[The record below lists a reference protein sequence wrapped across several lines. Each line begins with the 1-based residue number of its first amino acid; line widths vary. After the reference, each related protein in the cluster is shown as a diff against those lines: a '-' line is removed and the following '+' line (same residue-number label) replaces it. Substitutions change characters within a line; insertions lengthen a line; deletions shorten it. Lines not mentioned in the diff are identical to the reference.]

1 MAGIVRYLCNKVRI
15 RFGSHDLSAKGVSDD
30 LMAKADAVQRHFT
43 PSNKRHHFVHPRLP
57 HRDVPPRPGDDD
69 SVGLNRL
76 LNDGT
81 VPIVEALV
89 GMGGPQ
95 QDLLG
100 LEMLDNFLN
109 ACTAKRF
116 PLSQKVNHQQT
127 HIPRWKEDTLNLSEK
142 KTGMWRTYQ
151 DLNSGLTQKPNLKE

>member
-1 MAGIVRYLCNKVRI
+1 MAGVIRNFSHKVRI

-30 LMAKADAVQRHFT
+30 LMAKADTVQWHIT
-43 PSNKRHHFVHPRLP
+43 VANKRDHFVHPRLP

-81 VPIVEALV
+81 VPIVEALIGV
-89 GMGGPQ
+89 RGPQ
-95 QDLLG
+95 QDLLSF
-100 LEMLDNFLN
+100 EMLDNFLN
-109 ACTAKRF
+109 ASPTKRF

-127 HIPRWKEDTLNLSEK
+127 HISRWKEDTLNLSEEE
-142 KTGMWRTYQ
+142 TGWWRTYQ
-151 DLNSGLTQKPNLKE
+151 DSNPGFQLRRLE